1 MRPIQPVRDYAE
13 PQGAHGQVRSQE
25 PPGQPPP
32 FSWRRQMR
40 ERLRLPATVHHH
52 GPCRVGQRRFCD
64 LHVWSERKRLEKLDY
79 LHGNPVNRGLVTPPD
94 PWPWSSFRFHYLGD
108 SSLLPINP
116 LP

>member
-1 MRPIQPVRDYAE
+1 
-13 PQGAHGQVRSQE
+13 
-25 PPGQPPP
+25 
-32 FSWRRQMR
+32 MR